1 MSINQQTNSLI
12 AKNILKAQFGGEGTA
27 KDILKGTFGT
37 TDPTGALFGKSTATP
52 NRAKRST
59 GYLSGPEDYSTFD
72 EIQSIDNITAQ
83 LNHQFDFYNQR
94 GMKYQHQKD
103 MPFITEQ
110 MALHLSKA
118 GIKDLRQLGRKATT
132 TEITLIKK
140 GDKYFKKVAMM
151 NTGTHGG
158 FSGKTELVE
167 VSPDKLSNIREE
179 EVEKMVVSTGGAG
192 MLSSSNKIKETV
204 IKADMESGYD
214 LINKETGKK
223 VVQGKYG
230 GTLTAYGEGQG
241 YRWGNTTRTEGMTD
255 FMIDFDKDGNA
266 LIFPRYQDTA
276 TDLSGIMTVASVA
289 LAATGAGASLGSFLM
304 KGAGKALT
312 QQMIGNTIINATM
325 TKITGG
331 DVMKSVL
338 TSVALPMVS
347 SGLDNALGNTIL
359 ADLPVSQSTRNI
371 IGSTINNSVVNG
383 VSAAINGQDIGD
395 AMFKGAVGG
404 AAGQGV
410 QEFTNTFF
418 TENNLSFITDNTNL
432 NLEEVRGL
440 ANLGVRQGVANVIE
454 GKDFFEG
461 METTLVSHGVSQS
474 VANKV
479 TSTIQGDVGENTLQT
494 IQKLSKDLSDLYIR
508 SAMTGQ
514 PVRPEQVQQIMI
526 REATTSAVRASDN
539 KAREK
544 KEDSTISIDD
554 NSRSYLESLS

>member
-1 MSINQQTNSLI
+1 MSLQQQTKSM
-12 AKNILKAQFGGEGTA
+12 LKAQFGGEGTA
-27 KDILKGTFGT
+27 KDILKSTFGT
-37 TDPTGALFGKSTATP
+37 TDPTSALLGKPTTTTTTST
-52 NRAKRST
+52 RKSI
-59 GYLSGPEDYSTFD
+59 GGGSYLSGPDDYSTFD
-72 EIQSIDNITAQ
+72 EAQSRDNITAQ
-83 LNHQFDFYNQR
+83 LKHQFDFYNQR

-110 MALHLSKA
+110 MAKHLSEA

-132 TEITLIKK
+132 TETTLVKQ
-140 GDKYFKKVAMM
+140 GDKYFKKVATSSY
-151 NTGTHGG
+151 NAPTTT
-158 FSGKTELVE
+158 KLVE
-167 VSPDKLSNIREE
+167 VSADKLSNIREE
-179 EVEKMVVSTGGAG
+179 EIDKKVQVRGFHGGMSSGAYETVKEK
-192 MLSSSNKIKETV
+192 V
-204 IKADMESGYD
+204 IKADMESGYE
-214 LINKETGKK
+214 LINKETGEK

-325 TKITGG
+325 TKLTGG

-338 TSVALPMVS
+338 SSVALPMVS

-395 AMFKGAVGG
+395 AMFKGAIGG

-418 TENNLSFITDNTNL
+418 TEDNLSFITDNTNL

-440 ANLGVRQGVANVIE
+440 ANLGVRQGVANVLE
-454 GKDFFEG
+454 GRDFFEG

-474 VANKV
+474 IANKV

-494 IQKLSKDLSDLYIR
+494 IQKLSKDLSDLYIK
-508 SAMTGQ
+508 SAMTGH
-514 PVRPEQVQQIMI
+514 PVTPEHIQRIMI

-544 KEDSTISIDD
+544 KEDSTISIDN

>member
-1 MSINQQTNSLI
+1 MSINQQTNSLL

-27 KDILKGTFGT
+27 KDILKSTFGT
-37 TDPTGALFGKSTATP
+37 TDPTAALFGRPTATS
-52 NRAKRST
+52 NRTRRSVSS
-59 GYLSGPEDYSTFD
+59 GAYLSGPEDYSTFD
-72 EIQSIDNITAQ
+72 VDQSRDNITAQ
-83 LNHQFDFYNQR
+83 LKHQFDFYNQR

-110 MALHLSKA
+110 MAKHLSEA

-132 TEITLIKK
+132 TETTLIKK
-140 GDKYFKKVAMM
+140 GDKYFKKVAVPGYAVS
-151 NTGTHGG
+151 TT
-158 FSGKTELVE
+158 KLVE
-167 VSPDKLSNIREE
+167 VSPNKLSDIREE
-179 EVEKMVVSTGGAG
+179 EIDKKIHTGGHG
-192 MLSSSNKIKETV
+192 GFSTYETVKEKV
-204 IKADMESGYD
+204 IKANMESGYE
-214 LINKETGKK
+214 LINKETGEK

-230 GTLTAYGEGQG
+230 GTLTSYGEGKG

-266 LIFPRYQDTA
+266 LIFPRYQDTS

-312 QQMIGNTIINATM
+312 HQMIGNTIINATM

-338 TSVALPMVS
+338 SSVAVPVVS
-347 SGLDNALGNTIL
+347 SSLNTALGNTVL

-383 VSAAINGQDIGD
+383 VSAAINGQDVGD
-395 AMFKGAVGG
+395 AMFRGAISG

-410 QEFTNTFF
+410 QEFTNKFF
-418 TENNLSFITDNTNL
+418 TDDNLTFITENTNL
-432 NLEEVRGL
+432 NSEEVRGL

-454 GKDFFEG
+454 GRDFFEG

-474 VANKV
+474 IANKV

-514 PVRPEQVQQIMI
+514 PVRPEHVQQIMI
-526 REATTSAVRASDN
+526 REATSSTVRA
-539 KAREK
+539 
-544 KEDSTISIDD
+544 TITTE
-554 NSRSYLESLS
+554 NE